1 MRRVGDDTAGFSVD
15 LPGGPGIVVKGWG
28 FWRREVAAPFAGR
41 VVEVCRSQ
49 PRGAGLRLDMSELKP
64 MREEGQQSFR
74 DLLRSLPGLGLS
86 RVLIITGNP
95 LTRMQLTRLATD
107 TGTYDSIEWA
117 SPPSSLGRD
126 K

>member
-15 LPGGPGIVVKGWG
+15 LPGGPSIVVKGWG

-49 PRGAGLRLDMSELKP
+49 PRGASLRLDLGELKP

-74 DLLRSLPGLGLS
+74 DLLRSVPGLGLS
-86 RVLIITGNP
+86 RVLVITGNP

-107 TGTYDSIEWA
+107 TGTYASIEWQ
-117 SPPSSLGRD
+117 SPEG
-126 K
+126 